1 MIGFVLFA
9 PAAVA
14 VLLGAVFRHLQEWR
28 ARVLL
33 YAVGAVAGVTL
44 FVVASSD
51 ESWRTVTLGPASAI
65 AGAAIACSFVLAAVL
80 DLRTDRWRVPTL
92 VGIAG
97 TSTVLAVSNDW
108 LVPGLLFWTCST
120 LALAAIGRDA
130 HQGASLWVTLFASDA
145 LLYAALVGWGLS
157 AERWTMPGTLEGWM
171 FYLALAAI
179 VLRSGVVPYFGV
191 WRMLD
196 SQAVSAI
203 PIVAGGAFALGERFV
218 FGSAP
223 LEAAALIATALVVA
237 LWGTIVRNPPFAVMG
252 TWPIALLLGAAL
264 ASRSAATAAS
274 LGAVIAV
281 SLFALW
287 PQASSAAPA
296 RGIVLA
302 FVPPGVGFWAVLAA
316 ATYSFGR
323 IIEAPD
329 VLEETSWVVVSALL
343 PFAVATAVSVGARV
357 ARARGDVSLKPA
369 VVASWG
375 LLAVSFVAG
384 LFPEAILDLDE
395 AAVPDPSRTGLLF
408 GAALVLGAAGGW
420 FARKR
425 TWAGRTPHTG
435 APRNFRHRGPT
446 LGRRSLLA
454 LDWTALTL
462 GIGTVAAA
470 AWITLEGLR
479 SGFL

>member
-1 MIGFVLFA
+1 MIEFVLFA

-14 VLLGAVFRHLQEWR
+14 VLLGAVFRRLQEWR

-33 YAVGAVAGVTL
+33 YAVGATAGVTL
-44 FVVASSD
+44 FVVASSG
-51 ESWRTVTLGPASAI
+51 ESWRTVTLGRASAI
-65 AGAAIACSFVLAAVL
+65 AGAAIACSFVLAATL

-97 TSTVLAVSNDW
+97 TSMTLAVSNDW

-130 HQGASLWVTLFASDA
+130 QQGASLWVTLFASDA

-157 AERWTMPGTLEGWM
+157 AERWTMPATLEGWM

-196 SQAVSAI
+196 SQAVSAL
-203 PIVAGGAFALGERFV
+203 PIVVGGAFALGERFV
-218 FGSAP
+218 FGAAP
-223 LEAAALIATALVVA
+223 LEAAALIVVALVIA
-237 LWGTIVRNPPFAVMG
+237 LWGTIVRNTPFAVMG

-264 ASRSAATAAS
+264 ASRSVATAAA

-329 VLEETSWVVVSALL
+329 VLEETSWVMVSALL
-343 PFAVATAVSVGARV
+343 PFAVATAISVGSRV
-357 ARARGDVSLKPA
+357 ARTRGDVSLKPA

-384 LFPEAILDLDE
+384 LFPEAILDLDQ

-408 GAALVLGAAGGW
+408 GAALVLGAVGGW
-420 FARKR
+420 FARR
-425 TWAGRTPHTG
+425 RAWAGR
-435 APRNFRHRGPT
+435 APVTTAARNFRRRGPT
-446 LGRRSLLA
+446 LGRRPLLA
-454 LDWTALTL
+454 MDWTALTL
-462 GIGTVAAA
+462 GLATVAAA